1 VWSRM
6 RDLFAVV
13 IIILLTPSVAIA
25 DEPDPIVDAIVGIRQ
40 PESTIEAMLARLMPK
55 ATPEERVEKAV
66 KACETSMYFAGT
78 LKPGIG
84 ERLRSGARQ
93 TLAKG
98 ERIGLAVAAIW
109 LIYCPSLYDRW
120 VK

>member
-1 VWSRM
+1 MWSRM

-66 KACETSMYFAGT
+66 KACETSM
-78 LKPGIG
+78 
-84 ERLRSGARQ
+84 
-93 TLAKG
+93 
-98 ERIGLAVAAIW
+98 
-109 LIYCPSLYDRW
+109 
-120 VK
+120 

>member
-1 VWSRM
+1 M

-55 ATPEERVEKAV
+55 ATPEERQNAMDSGR
-66 KACETSMYFAGT
+66 AT
-78 LKPGIG
+78 LHGRGLQIQG
-84 ERLRSGARQ
+84 GA
-93 TLAKG
+93 
-98 ERIGLAVAAIW
+98 
-109 LIYCPSLYDRW
+109 
-120 VK
+120 